1 MLDGAVVGQPSR
13 LPDGC
18 VNPEPCGLY
27 PVGRADRARYTGAR
41 EDVMSEKKNL
51 PMIDEYRAIGRRDLL
66 RQWGPPA
73 AAGFALA
80 GLGLGFSGRS
90 GRHQAPDVESLPRPR
105 DWRTQPDTAG
115 RLASADGQGPVANV
129 RAALAAMGGI
139 ETFVKPGERVAI
151 KPNCAWDRTAEQA
164 ANTNPELIAE
174 LTRLCLGAGAA
185 SVVVV
190 DNSCHDPGRSFVRSG
205 IDAASRGAGAGIAHQ
220 NSAGTVRMDLGG
232 TVLGPWDVLEPIAKA
247 DRVINVPVVKHHSL
261 SRATLGMKNWFGA
274 VVGNR
279 SNLHQRIA
287 QVCAELGAAFRPT
300 LTVIDATRVLTG
312 GGPTGGSL
320 ALVRPDDRIAVATD
334 PVAADAWGASLLGLT
349 PQDLPHIAIAERLGL
364 GTADWKAVEVRG

>member
-1 MLDGAVVGQPSR
+1 MAEKND
-13 LPDGC
+13 LP
-18 VNPEPCGLY
+18 V
-27 PVGRADRARYTGAR
+27 
-41 EDVMSEKKNL
+41 
-51 PMIDEYRAIGRRDLL
+51 IDDYRVIGRRDLI

-73 AAGFALA
+73 VAGVALA
-80 GLGLGFSGRS
+80 GMGFGFSGRP
-90 GRHQAPDVESLPRPR
+90 GRHRAPDVESLPHPR
-105 DWRTQPDTAG
+105 DWRAQPDAAG
-115 RLASADGQGPVANV
+115 RLAAAGGSGPAANV
-129 RAALAAMGGI
+129 RAALVAMGGI
-139 ETFVKPGERVAI
+139 ETFVKPGDRVAI

-174 LTRLCLGAGAA
+174 LARLCLAAGAA

-205 IDAASRGAGAGIAHQ
+205 IDAAARGAGAATAHQ
-220 NSAGTVRMDLGG
+220 RSAGTVRMDLGG
-232 TVLGPWDVLEPIAKA
+232 TVLGPWEVLEPVATA

-334 PVAADAWGASLLGLT
+334 PVAAEAWGASLLDLT

-364 GTADWKAVEVRG
+364 GSADWKAVEVRS